1 MSSNDVIK
9 LLEANPNIMG
19 YWLQSKKREVYSRSG
34 KFIVKKTYSNGE
46 IEKIEIY
53 KQRGY

>member
-1 MSSNDVIK
+1 MSSADVIK